1 MVRYSSVT
9 GDTTGVI
16 LSTAQPA
23 LNTNVYVGRS
33 LVNTINNYLSV
44 ILSSETGYGDIDSKI
59 ETFEDDFEEYTS
71 KLEKLGEDMEAK
83 RSLYR
88 QKFTA
93 MDQAVA
99 GFKETQT
106 FLDNM
111 MAGWAKNN

>member
-1 MVRYSSVT
+1 MVRYSSVN